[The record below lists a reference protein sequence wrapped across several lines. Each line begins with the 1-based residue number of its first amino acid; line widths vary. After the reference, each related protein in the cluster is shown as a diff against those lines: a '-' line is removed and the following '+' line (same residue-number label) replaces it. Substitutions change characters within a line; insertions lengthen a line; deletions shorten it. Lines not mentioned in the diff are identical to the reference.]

1 MKVNS
6 NAQTDA
12 YVNEIK
18 STNNE
23 EPKSEIKI
31 FGDTNG
37 NILLEKEEFF
47 NYGELNSIDVND
59 KKAAWDDEVKRN
71 LALINTCIRMRNTS
85 GDDENIQLKGDDIQ
99 EINNMIDELKNKFL
113 EKCNNCKNSKP
124 SFGLVENSDEQT
136 HQLDEGE
143 NDKPLTK
150 SARQFLDDCKNKKSS
165 RFKIGN
171 NVLETKNGEI
181 FLNNEKIT
189 YEKAKNML
197 ENYSQELLDEFG
209 DSARSF
215 FE

>member
-47 NYGELNSIDVND
+47 NYGELNSIDVNY

-71 LALINTCIRMRNTS
+71 LARINTYIRMRNTS
-85 GDDENIQLKGDDIQ
+85 GDDENIQLNDEDIQ
-99 EINNMIDELKNKFL
+99 EINNLIDKLKNEFL
-113 EKCNNCKNSKP
+113 EKCNKCKDSKP

-150 SARQFLDDCKNKKSS
+150 SAQQFLGDCKNKKTSQ
-165 RFKIGN
+165 FTIGN
-171 NVLETKNGEI
+171 NAFNTENGEI

-189 YEKAKNML
+189 YEEAKNML
-197 ENYSQELLDEFG
+197 ENYSQELLDKFG
-209 DSARSF
+209 DFARPL